1 MRRAFISLVLLCGL
15 ALAQA
20 AAAQG
25 TASTAMTESLKGPYG
40 TVQGYVTRAADQVP
54 EALYA
59 YKPTPDVRS
68 LGQLFVHVAD
78 ANQMFCSAVLGQPA
92 PGGSAE
98 KTATAKAA
106 IQKALAESF
115 VVCDRA
121 FASVNDATGA
131 AALTILNGLQS
142 TKLGVLSLTTAH
154 QFEHY
159 GNIVTYMRLNK
170 MVPPSSQPAGN

>member
-1 MRRAFISLVLLCGL
+1 MRTATISLASLCVL
-15 ALAQA
+15 ALAPS
-20 AAAQG
+20 AAAQAP
-25 TASTAMTESLKGPYG
+25 ASTAVTESLKGPYG
-40 TVQGYVTRAADQVP
+40 TVKGYVTRAAEQVP

-68 LGQLFVHVAD
+68 LGQLFAHVAD

-98 KTATAKAA
+98 KTATAKGA

-115 VVCDRA
+115 AVCDRA
-121 FASVNDATGA
+121 FASVNDSTGA
-131 AALTILNGLQS
+131 AGLTILNGMKS
-142 TKLGVLSLTTAH
+142 TKLGVLSLTTSH